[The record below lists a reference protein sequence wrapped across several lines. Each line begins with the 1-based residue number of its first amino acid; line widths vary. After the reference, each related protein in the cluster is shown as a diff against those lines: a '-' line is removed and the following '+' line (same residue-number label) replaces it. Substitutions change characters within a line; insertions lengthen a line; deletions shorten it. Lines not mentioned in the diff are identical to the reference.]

1 MEVAYQEQV
10 MQVKQV
16 KKIIF
21 TASAATAMVLFSNS
35 ALANQKQLRVC
46 TTGDYPPLTS
56 YDASTGE
63 YKGFAISVA
72 KEFAHKIQRK
82 VEFVH
87 STWSTLSDDLKTKC
101 DIAMGGISYTPERA
115 SMFYLSTGVLSNQ
128 KAPVFSKANESTFKN
143 LASIDQKGVTVIENK
158 GGTNQPFAESYIRNA
173 EVKILPTNAEV
184 YACLNKYPQK
194 KLVMFT
200 DKIEV
205 QYRADMKDSVLSD
218 HGLKF
223 DLNSISGNK
232 VSQKVFM
239 TNKTKDGKWLIKKM
253 NSFYKHHKKDFNTWY
268 QDALKMQYPAVK
280 ASCPF

>member
-1 MEVAYQEQV
+1 
-10 MQVKQV
+10 MQVQRV

-21 TASAATAMVLFSNS
+21 TSCAATAMVLFSNS
-35 ALANQKQLRVC
+35 ALASQKLLRVC

-63 YKGFAISVA
+63 YKGFAITVA
-72 KEFAHKIQRK
+72 KEFAHKIKRK

-87 STWSTLSDDLKTKC
+87 STWSTLSDDLKKKC
-101 DIAMGGISYTPERA
+101 DIAMGGISYTPKRKQV
-115 SMFYLSTGVLSNQ
+115 FYLSTGVLSNQ
-128 KAPVFSKANESTFKN
+128 KAPIFSKENESTFKN
-143 LASIDQKGVTVIENK
+143 LASIDQQDVTVIENK
-158 GGTNQPFAESYIRNA
+158 GGTNQPFAESYIRHA
-173 EVKILPTNAEV
+173 KVTILPTNAEV

-194 KLVMFT
+194 KIVMFT

-205 QYRADMKDSVLSD
+205 QYRADMQGSLLSD
-218 HGLKF
+218 NGLKF
-223 DLNSISGNK
+223 DLNSIPGNT

-253 NSFYKHHKKDFNTWY
+253 DSFYKHHKNDFNQWY
-268 QDALKMQYPAVK
+268 QDALKAQYPVVK